1 MDLWCTLEGEVA
13 LCYMCHR
20 IEKGT
25 YFVLK
30 RVIIQIVCLQ
40 IEGRKYSIKFENN
53 EPFQIERL
61 NFTKC

>member
-1 MDLWCTLEGEVA
+1 MVHTGGRGHPMLYVSQNRE
-13 LCYMCHR
+13 
-20 IEKGT
+20 GT
-25 YFVLK
+25 YLVLK

-61 NFTKC
+61 NFTKCLE